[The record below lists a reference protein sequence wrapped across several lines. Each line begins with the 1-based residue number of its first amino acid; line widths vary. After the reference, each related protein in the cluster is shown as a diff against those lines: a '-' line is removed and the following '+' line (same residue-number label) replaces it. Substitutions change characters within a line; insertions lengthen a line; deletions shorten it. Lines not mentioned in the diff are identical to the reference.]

1 MARARRVAVIYHGLV
16 PEAGALARQLVER
29 FRTAA
34 QWTAMDAEAA
44 REDKGLA
51 GCDLF
56 VTIGGDGTI
65 LRAMHIAAPLA
76 VPVLGLNMG
85 RVGFMSEVDAE
96 NALEEIE
103 WYLDGNARIEE
114 RAMLQVES
122 AALRGG
128 AQHALNDVTI
138 GRGSAPRIV
147 NLRTLIN
154 GVHLT
159 NYRSDA
165 LVLST
170 ATGSTG
176 YSLALGGPVMDPESD
191 DILLKPVAAHMS
203 LQGGFVLPAS
213 TTIEVKF
220 EGPEA
225 GVLSVDGYV
234 DTPLRPGQAV
244 TVRTSPHRARFL
256 RRHPTAEFYASV
268 TRRLGMRQESLP
280 RRRQRRRAR
289 A

>member
-1 MARARRVAVIYHGLV
+1 
-16 PEAGALARQLVER
+16 
-29 FRTAA
+29 
-34 QWTAMDAEAA
+34 MDAEAA
-44 REDKGLA
+44 AEAEGL
-51 GCDLF
+51 GDCDLF

-65 LRAMHIAAPLA
+65 LRAMHVAAPLA

-85 RVGFMSEVDAE
+85 RVGFMSEIDAE
-96 NALEEIE
+96 HALDKIE
-103 WYLDGNARIEE
+103 WYLDGNARVEE
-114 RAMLQVES
+114 RSMLLVES
-122 AALRGG
+122 PALRKGP
-128 AQHALNDVTI
+128 QHALNDVTI

-147 NLRTLIN
+147 NLRTHIN

-165 LVLST
+165 LVLAT

-191 DILLKPVAAHMS
+191 SILLKPVAAHMS
-203 LQGGFVLPAS
+203 LQGGFVLPSSAV
-213 TTIEVKF
+213 IDVKF
-220 EGPEA
+220 GGPEA

-234 DTPLRPGQAV
+234 DSPLRAGNVV
-244 TVRTSPHRARFL
+244 TVRMSPHRARFL
-256 RRHPTAEFYASV
+256 RRHPTTEFYASV

-280 RRRQRRRAR
+280 RRQQRRRAR